1 MKPYT
6 YTASDGSY
14 WLVTPLGD
22 GCRVDSGEA
31 YIVKAGRRWAVC
43 GYCEDEADAEAAIEA
58 LIAEREGE
66 K

>member
-6 YTASDGSY
+6 YTASDGSEWTVACDY
-14 WLVTPLGD
+14 LGCAITCDPPLD
-22 GCRVDSGEA
+22 F
-31 YIVKAGRRWAVC
+31 RWWVR
-43 GYCEDEADAEAAIEA
+43 ADPEAAIEA